1 MFDIQNTL
9 ALCSRDLGKESNDAS
24 TIELGPT
31 DVHAHVSDIPA
42 EILQSILD
50 FTVAPTFLL
59 TPGLTIREDAWL
71 IYMKIKRSLPLVC
84 RSWYASANPML
95 YRDIALRS
103 VGQVAAL
110 LETLQ
115 NAPTLASLITSLSFA
130 CYVAEHH
137 EEAYAN
143 DATLL
148 LQLCQAARSVSFIA
162 MNAPLSLPQLL
173 PLLNPACPPLP
184 HLTRLHLNEGFDSEA
199 LLSDQYK
206 LVATP
211 GEEGWY
217 IRTQPLRP
225 RRFLVGASH
234 HLVELSLPFV
244 SAMQSA
250 PALTFPSL
258 VSFGCL
264 VNCIGSD
271 SFGRIT
277 SIWEMPRLQRFSIS
291 LLGLGSPYL
300 FQYMGTRDYLPRIGS
315 FVARHGAQLRYLHIL
330 DHAHYTNDHRDLML
344 DIQSALDHCPRLEHL
359 VLPSNVR
366 PTPALHHPTVRWID
380 IWMPH
385 RGDASHCITRKG
397 IAPFGQTADSRAARS
412 GDQKYMFPRLQGGR
426 AIDAALSF
434 FRDLPWILRP
444 DTWAGVTAELK
455 YPGIDVKHDK
465 MNIWRADLQ
474 PEYTAPQGDG
484 MDEERM
490 PFGGIPQES
499 RGWPRDRIL
508 FEYGTYVWTD
518 EEGSDGDMSSVHS
531 SDSSW
536 LASDEETNGV
546 EPMQWTHDD
555 ILRVFRDPDNHYAD
569 RLEDKATRAYERL

>member
-1 MFDIQNTL
+1 MVEIQNTKIVDSQ
-9 ALCSRDLGKESNDAS
+9 ALLEGPNATSILESCSS
-24 TIELGPT
+24 
-31 DVHAHVSDIPA
+31 DVHTRVSDIPP
-42 EILQSILD
+42 EILQNIFD

-59 TPGLTIREDAWL
+59 TPGLAVREDAWL

-110 LETLQ
+110 LESLQ
-115 NAPTLASLITSLSFA
+115 SAPTLASLITNLTFA

-143 DATLL
+143 DAALL
-148 LQLCQAARSVSFIA
+148 LQLCQAVRSMSFIA
-162 MNAPLSLPQLL
+162 TNAPLSLPQLL

-184 HLTRLHLNEGFDSEA
+184 HLTQPHLNEGFDSEA
-199 LLSDQYK
+199 LLSEQYK
-206 LVATP
+206 LIATP

-225 RRFLVGASH
+225 RRFLEDASH

-244 SAMQSA
+244 SVMQPA

-258 VSFGCL
+258 LSFSCL
-264 VNCIGSD
+264 VSCTGTS
-271 SFGRIT
+271 SFTRIT
-277 SIWEMPRLQRFSIS
+277 STWEMPRLQRFSIS
-291 LLGLGSPYL
+291 LLGIGSPYL
-300 FQYMGTRDYLPRIGS
+300 FQYMGERSYSPRIGP
-315 FVARHGAQLRYLHIL
+315 FAARHGARLRYLHIL
-330 DHAHYTNDHRDLML
+330 DHARYTDDHRDLML

-380 IWMPH
+380 LWMPH

-444 DTWAGVTAELK
+444 DTWAGVNAEFK

-484 MDEERM
+484 SDEHRM
-490 PFGGIPQES
+490 PFGGIPSES

-508 FEYGTYVWTD
+508 FEYGTYMWTD
-518 EEGSDGDMSSVHS
+518 EEGSDGDKSSVHS
-531 SDSSW
+531 SDNSW
-536 LASDEETNGV
+536 VASDEEMNGI

-555 ILRVFRDPDNHYAD
+555 ILRVFRDPDNYYAD
-569 RLEDKATRAYERL
+569 RLEDTATCAYERL